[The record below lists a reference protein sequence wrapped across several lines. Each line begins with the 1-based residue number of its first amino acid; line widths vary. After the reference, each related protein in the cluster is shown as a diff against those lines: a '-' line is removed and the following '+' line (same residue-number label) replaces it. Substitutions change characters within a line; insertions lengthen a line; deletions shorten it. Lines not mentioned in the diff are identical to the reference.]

1 MNNNLLLCVN
11 GGRFDYCIMDEAS
24 QISEPLALGPILVS
38 DRFIMIGD
46 FYQLNPLVKSNIAEK
61 KGLNVSLFERIC
73 KKHPSEVT
81 ILRLQYRMSKDILE
95 LSNSIV
101 YNGVMKH
108 ANVGVASQQVEYKIQ
123 VNSMLTWLEGLKQN
137 NVTFL
142 KCDKVILNID
152 LKER

>member
-1 MNNNLLLCVN
+1 
-11 GGRFDYCIMDEAS
+11 
-24 QISEPLALGPILVS
+24 
-38 DRFIMIGD
+38 
-46 FYQLNPLVKSNIAEK
+46 
-61 KGLNVSLFERIC
+61 
-73 KKHPSEVT
+73 
-81 ILRLQYRMSKDILE
+81 MSKDILE